1 MHASGHACQEELK
14 TIHNLLNPKFF
25 IPVHGEYRHLKEHV
39 ILSEKLGLPKTN
51 SVIPEIGNV
60 VELTKNTMVIAGNV
74 PAGEQLVDGLGIG
87 DVGSVVLRDRKLLS
101 EDGLVIVVMGVSDST
116 GELLNEPYLITR
128 GFVYTDEAGK
138 LGEEAKQVLHDTIAT
153 INLRENR
160 DWNEV
165 RNLIRKPLRNFF
177 YKRTMRTPMI
187 LPIIF
192 RV

>member
-1 MHASGHACQEELK
+1 MGM
-14 TIHNLLNPKFF
+14 
-25 IPVHGEYRHLKEHV
+25 
-39 ILSEKLGLPKTN
+39 PKT
-51 SVIPEIGNV
+51 SCIIPEIGNV
-60 VELTKNTMVIAGNV
+60 VEITKNSIAVAGNV
-74 PAGEQLVDGLGIG
+74 QAGEQLVDGLGIG

-101 EDGLVIVVMGVSDST
+101 EDGLVIVVIGVSDST
-116 GELLNEPYLITR
+116 GELISEPYLITR

-138 LGEEAKQVLHDTIAT
+138 LGEEAKQILHDTIST